1 VLDDGDFFGEIALLQ
16 GVPRT
21 ATVRTRTPCLMLALE
36 RDEFLSLLHTA
47 PELRARVEAVAEMRR
62 EAQASFR

>member
-1 VLDDGDFFGEIALLQ
+1 
-16 GVPRT
+16 
-21 ATVRTRTPCLMLALE
+21 MLALE
-36 RDEFLSLLHTA
+36 RAELLSLLHTA